1 LKEFQVESRRDLP
14 AFGLSTFSPTATR
27 AGPRHSIDLVPADL
41 GIDRRNSTTG
51 RNLCIP
57 LCMTEI
63 NTHMFIYLTV
73 RRFKSH
79 LELVQVW
86 RRTSQTGPLMDSTN
100 TYAASAEQIDLCLLG
115 IIQIGI
121 YGRVQLRSRQEDLS
135 VPAFQTH
142 TF

>member
-1 LKEFQVESRRDLP
+1 MKEFQVESRRDLP
-14 AFGLSTFSPTATR
+14 VFGLSTFSPTATR

-51 RNLCIP
+51 RNLCS
-57 LCMTEI
+57 MAEI
-63 NTHMFIYLTV
+63 NTQMFIYLTPV

-100 TYAASAEQIDLCLLG
+100 TYAASAERIDLCLLG